1 MITKFYKT
9 TAFIAAIFLL
19 QLSGLAQDKKDTMS
33 AHPDTAVQPN
43 SATIHMEVD
52 FNASPGQLYH
62 ALLDSKQFSE
72 FTAPSGMFSAN
83 SAVIDSTAGGAFS
96 LFDGRIVGRNIELV
110 PNKLIVQA
118 WRPANWPD
126 GVYSIA
132 KFEFMPQGSGT
143 HLVFD
148 QTGFP
153 GEWRDHLI
161 AGWKSNYWDPLT
173 KYLH

>member
-1 MITKFYKT
+1 MITHFSKT
-9 TAFIAAIFLL
+9 TAFITIIFLL
-19 QLSGLAQDKKDTMS
+19 RLSALAQDKQDTMS
-33 AHPDTAVQPN
+33 AHPDTAVTPK
-43 SATIHMEVD
+43 SVAIHMEVD
-52 FNASPGQLYH
+52 FNASPEQLYH

-72 FTAPSGMFSAN
+72 FTAQSGQFSAN
-83 SAVIDSTAGGAFS
+83 SANIDSLEGGAFS
-96 LFDGRIVGRNIELV
+96 LFDGRIVGRNVELV

-118 WRPANWPD
+118 WRVAIWPE

-132 KFEFMPQGSGT
+132 KFELMPQGSGT

-153 GEWRDHLI
+153 EEMHDHLS
-161 AGWKSNYWDPLT
+161 AGWKTNYWDPLT